1 MLLWRF
7 SLTPSSSHYEDL
19 HLWSIILVADK
30 LDDLHVINN
39 ALQVR
44 ENYTCN
50 QAQIVGFGDNDH
62 AIRNIMGFIERCGRL
77 NETSDYIHYCSAP
90 NHLRRFNFILHFEI
104 EYRKVVLSGDIFHKL
119 ECKIVCSNSTT
130 NIQMA

>member
-1 MLLWRF
+1 VFQIGALARENMLLWRF
-7 SLTPSSSHYEDL
+7 SLTPSISHCEDL
-19 HLWSIILVADK
+19 HLWSIILVTDK

-77 NETSDYIHYCSAP
+77 MKRAIIFTI
-90 NHLRRFNFILHFEI
+90 
-104 EYRKVVLSGDIFHKL
+104 VVPPI
-119 ECKIVCSNSTT
+119 T
-130 NIQMA
+130 